1 MQKGRSSVPAKPP
14 FFWNETELVDG
25 DGVLLPSVSGE
36 GAAKLLQLALLCSP
50 LHNWLQYIT
59 NGSAKYVHSVIFS
72 PLFMMACWTIWYS
85 QNHHPASVFTV
96 HSVTMSHINDGHQLK
111 TSSSAVFQN
120 WGLALNSGKV
130 VSRVPPSKTNVI
142 SSHCSFPG
150 LRAGPQFRK
159 SGQPGTPSEK
169 KTAIWR
175 GKTKKNWTYFFFRLY
190 DTRKKYI
197 LQKNWT
203 KTVNPALSSDSNF
216 LHPAI
221 GGHHHQL
228 DDHYRNPNINTEII

>member
-1 MQKGRSSVPAKPP
+1 MCSS
-14 FFWNETELVDG
+14 F
-25 DGVLLPSVSGE
+25 LLS
-36 GAAKLLQLALLCSP
+36 Q
-50 LHNWLQYIT
+50 IMFT
-59 NGSAKYVHSVIFS
+59 IIFS
-72 PLFMMACWTIWYS
+72 PSFMMASWAIWYS
-85 QNHHPASVFTV
+85 QNHHPARVFTV

-150 LRAGPQFRK
+150 LRAV
-159 SGQPGTPSEK
+159 PSIPEIWPARYPLREK
-169 KTAIWR
+169 NCHLE
-175 GKTKKNWTYFFFRLY
+175 GKNQTKLDALFFRLY

>member
-72 PLFMMACWTIWYS
+72 PLFMMASWTIWYS

-96 HSVTMSHINDGHQLK
+96 HSVTMSHINEGHQLK

-169 KTAIWR
+169 KLPF
-175 GKTKKNWTYFFFRLY
+175 GGEKPKKTGRTFFCGFMIPIKNTFCKKIGPKRSIQPSAVTQTFYIRL
-190 DTRKKYI
+190 
-197 LQKNWT
+197 
-203 KTVNPALSSDSNF
+203 
-216 LHPAI
+216 
-221 GGHHHQL
+221 
-228 DDHYRNPNINTEII
+228 